1 MSIYGINGWVCTIVW
16 PFPLPVMACAH
27 PLISV
32 CPQKG
37 ESKKKK
43 GRITWQKCHFANI
56 VNFVHQPE
64 GKKKNRQPYADSELA
79 GHQTCQPWGTGRA
92 VAQIPRVQGGGIHC
106 FGQGTF
112 IVGVVCLHNQNLA
125 LLAT

>member
-1 MSIYGINGWVCTIVW
+1 MHHSVTFPSSRHGVCSSINICV
-16 PFPLPVMACAH
+16 PP
-27 PLISV
+27 
-32 CPQKG
+32 KG
-37 ESKKKK
+37 
-43 GRITWQKCHFANI
+43 GITWQKCHFANI

-64 GKKKNRQPYADSELA
+64 QKKKNRKPYADSELA

-112 IVGVVCLHNQNLA
+112 IVGVACLHNQNLA